1 MYYEVL
7 FPPMARLLI
16 YLLVIALMVSRFR
29 PVFRRKVI
37 GKRVLE
43 VDDSA
48 TVRKVLHATLAEA
61 GYDVVEVVDGADAL
75 EKLTGAPVDVLV
87 TDLTMPNIDGINLIQ
102 FGSPNPL
109 TRSSYSPS
117 YAWFV
122 RPET

>member
-1 MYYEVL
+1 
-7 FPPMARLLI
+7 
-16 YLLVIALMVSRFR
+16 
-29 PVFRRKVI
+29 
-37 GKRVLE
+37 
-43 VDDSA
+43 
-48 TVRKVLHATLAEA
+48 VRKVLHATLAEA
-61 GYDVVEVVDGADAL
+61 GYDVVEAVDGADAL